1 MGKKM
6 HYFMPDNKRQSVEFH
21 HKTSSAP
28 EKFKTRGM
36 HGQDQAPSS
45 VGCWG
50 HGAFLIHAYLPTLS
64 CAVKQLDSWKH
75 NLHGKGCPSTWQCW
89 QAQKCENDCIVLM
102 P

>member
-50 HGAFLIHAYLPTLS
+50 HGAFL
-64 CAVKQLDSWKH
+64 
-75 NLHGKGCPSTWQCW
+75 
-89 QAQKCENDCIVLM
+89 
-102 P
+102 